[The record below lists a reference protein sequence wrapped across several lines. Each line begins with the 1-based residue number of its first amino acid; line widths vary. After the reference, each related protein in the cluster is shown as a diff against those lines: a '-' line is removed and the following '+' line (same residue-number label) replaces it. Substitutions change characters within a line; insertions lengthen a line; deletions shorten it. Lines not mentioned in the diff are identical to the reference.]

1 MGQLLK
7 ILMLSPTPEILECSG
22 AVGSFNCAVSEK
34 IITEA
39 WAVVSN
45 LLWSKLGGGSDQLP

>member
-1 MGQLLK
+1 
-7 ILMLSPTPEILECSG
+7 MLSPTPEILECSG